1 MKSLFLKIFVSF
13 WAALALSLVL
23 AIMVTI
29 ALRPARRGIESQAP
43 QTLAEA
49 VNAYQTGGQ
58 HAVHEYLEEFWRT
71 QHVRAYVFDPAG
83 NELSGRHVPPWIE
96 DSREGGRPQPG
107 DAGMLG
113 KAACAPVRPFAIVGW
128 TICCPTAYGGRR

>member
-23 AIMVTI
+23 AILVTI
-29 ALRPARRGIESQAP
+29 ALRPARRGVESQAP

-49 VNAYQTGGQ
+49 VNAYQTGGPQ
-58 HAVHEYLEEFWRT
+58 AVRDFLDEITRT

-83 NELSGRHVPPWIE
+83 TELSGRHVPPWVE
-96 DSREGGRPQPG
+96 ESRQGATPGSAQGGTQ
-107 DAGMLG
+107 
-113 KAACAPVRPFAIVGW
+113 KE
-128 TICCPTAYGGRR
+128 

>member
-58 HAVHEYLEEFWRT
+58 RAAHDFLEEFWRT

-83 NELSGRHVPPWIE
+83 NELAGRHVPPWIE
-96 DSREGGRPQPG
+96 ASREGATPGSTRPSG
-107 DAGMLG
+107 DS
-113 KAACAPVRPFAIVGW
+113 R
-128 TICCPTAYGGRR
+128 GGP